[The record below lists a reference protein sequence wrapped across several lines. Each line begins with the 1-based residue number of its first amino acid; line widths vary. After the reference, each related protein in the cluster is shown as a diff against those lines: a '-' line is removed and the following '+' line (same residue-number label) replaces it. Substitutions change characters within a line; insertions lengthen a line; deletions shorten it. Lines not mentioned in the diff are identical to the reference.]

1 MITFEDVRYAALG
14 FREEFYPE
22 CEESYDDIIG
32 ADSIEAMRRVAIK
45 YRSQIVNHTND
56 VRRCYNEE
64 LDVLGLFIQRFIG
77 VEGGRLCIQ
86 NNELPQGEKQ

>member
-1 MITFEDVRYAALG
+1 MITFEDVRYAALC

-45 YRSQIVNHTND
+45 YRSQIVNHTNY
-56 VRRCYNEE
+56 VRRYYNEE

-86 NNELPQGEKQ
+86 NNELPQGEK